1 MCRLRG
7 MIDPRAYESCMRLLY
22 IRTSTFLR
30 IIRIGRYV
38 PVWRGKAVRFR
49 NAKAGR
55 RRRRMTSLAPY
66 SKPANYSQWRTVES
80 SSTSLVF
87 DASVLI
93 LTGLRAS
100 HPSGS
105 IVGPR
110 RGARSLY
117 AFSRSAGKGGGV
129 VWGK

>member
-1 MCRLRG
+1 M
-7 MIDPRAYESCMRLLY
+7 A
-22 IRTSTFLR
+22 
-30 IIRIGRYV
+30 
-38 PVWRGKAVRFR
+38 
-49 NAKAGR
+49 
-55 RRRRMTSLAPY
+55 SLAPY
-66 SKPANYSQWRTVES
+66 SKPANQVKWRTVES

-87 DASVLI
+87 DESALI
-93 LTGLRAS
+93 LKALRAS

-105 IVGPR
+105 MVGPR